1 MKKNKSLI
9 VLMTLLILAMS
20 GCTPS
25 QTAMP
30 SFTLDTF
37 PTLDGSTVTIPM
49 DEALMAKL
57 TGKSIET
64 VRPYVLHNKT
74 HDAYVN
80 LINKSADLILVTSP
94 SEAEKALAEQN
105 GVELEVVPIVSEGF
119 IFLTHKN
126 NPVSSLTLT
135 QIIDIY
141 SGLITNWK
149 EVGGADEPITAFQ
162 RPINSGSQTGFL
174 DLVMKEVVP
183 MTPPTT
189 WIYAG
194 MGELIEAVA
203 DYDNAPDALGYSYFY
218 FVTDMWGNENVK
230 LMKVNGILPDKTTIA
245 NGTYP
250 IQTAYYAVYRKEEA
264 KDSDVRKIVAWILSK
279 DGQQLMEESGYVKL
293 D

>member
-9 VLMTLLILAMS
+9 VLMTLLVLSMS

-30 SFTLDTF
+30 SFTLENF

-74 HDAYVN
+74 HEAYVN

-94 SEAEKALAEQN
+94 SEAEKALADQS
-105 GVELEVVPIVSEGF
+105 GVELEVIPIVSEGF

-126 NPVSSLTLT
+126 NPVSSLSVA
-135 QIIDIY
+135 QIVDIY
-141 SGLITNWK
+141 SGKITNWK
-149 EVGGADEPITAFQ
+149 EVGGADEPIMAFQ
-162 RPINSGSQTGFL
+162 RPVNSGSQTGFL
-174 DLVMKEVVP
+174 ELVMKDVVP
-183 MTPPTT
+183 KTPPTT

-203 DYDNAPDALGYSYFY
+203 DYENAPDALGYSYFY

-230 LMKVNGILPDKTTIA
+230 LMKVNGIAPDKTTIA

-250 IQTAYYAVYRKEEA
+250 IQTAYYAVYRKDEA
-264 KDSDVRKIVAWILSK
+264 KNSDVRKIVAWILSQ
-279 DGQQLMEESGYVKL
+279 DGQQLMEECGYVKL